1 MLDIRKYSHIVFD
14 CDGVILDSNAV
25 KSNAFSKSVADE
37 DPIVIDKFVD
47 YHKRNGGI
55 SRFVKFKYFFK
66 ILKKQKKYK
75 SDLEKALEKYSKL
88 SYEGSLKCELIPGIE
103 KFLKALSNYK
113 IDCFVISGGEQ
124 KEIRS
129 ILEKRNLS
137 VFFKEIY
144 GSPVSKKEHLERL
157 KSKNTLYFGDAW
169 SDFDAAKTFNMD
181 FIYISGASEWK
192 DGVEFCR
199 KNGVPSYQNFSDI
212 VILPKINTQ

>member
-14 CDGVILDSNAV
+14 CDGVILDSNTV

-47 YHKRNGGI
+47 YHKRNRGI

-75 SDLEKALEKYSKL
+75 SDLEKALENYSKL

-157 KSKNTLYFGDAW
+157 KSKNTLYF
-169 SDFDAAKTFNMD
+169 F
-181 FIYISGASEWK
+181 
-192 DGVEFCR
+192 R
-199 KNGVPSYQNFSDI
+199 
-212 VILPKINTQ
+212 